1 MDCSA
6 APTHAA
12 GVTLQSRSMETNNML
27 KTLIATTALA
37 CALVAPALAG
47 EAQVCPQPTAILDA
61 ACNPVAVKTVT
72 VRPQEMPT
80 DWLPIP
86 GGVYGGSLPVVQ
98 TSGTWAT
105 LAQLTGGPDGTP
117 AGYGV
122 GTLAAWPSVDETVGR
137 P

>member
-1 MDCSA
+1 
-6 APTHAA
+6 
-12 GVTLQSRSMETNNML
+12 ML
-27 KTLIATTALA
+27 KRLLATTALIG
-37 CALVAPALAG
+37 ALVAPALAG

-72 VRPQEMPT
+72 VRPEEMPT